1 MYHDL
6 ISELLARNQD
16 KAMNS
21 KTALSVTR
29 LTLSLAAMV
38 LALPLAMDAYVPAIP
53 NMTRYFHVSD
63 NIMLLTLNL
72 FMLTAGLVQLIIGPA
87 TDSMGRKSVAY
98 FSVFLFSVGCV
109 CAAVSPTS
117 TLLILSRI
125 VQAIGSCAMLVIG
138 MTIVRDC
145 FSGSK
150 SAKVYSYLNG
160 IISFSPMFA
169 PFIGSLLDVYFGWRS
184 TFLFLLIVSAIA
196 IFSLYFFLPET
207 LPHEHRTKLK
217 FTQIIRQYKQ
227 IFVNSIF
234 CIYTLATC
242 FGLSYLYLFC
252 ALSPY
257 LIIRDLHIPETQYGF
272 YFFFMGVSFFIGS
285 ALCSQ
290 LVEKI
295 GIYRTCLVGFVI
307 TLIGGVIMAIM
318 YFNNGLTIHG
328 FIYPMLL
335 VGIGGT
341 FCMGAGTGGSM
352 HPFHENTGSAA
363 ALGGTLRFM
372 FSSLLGTLVISDHVA
387 STLPLG
393 LPAIL
398 FSVFGISLF
407 LIYRSKLNVDEG
419 NN

>member
-1 MYHDL
+1 MSTHA
-6 ISELLARNQD
+6 S
-16 KAMNS
+16 
-21 KTALSVTR
+21 LSVTR

-53 NMTRYFHVSD
+53 NMTQYFHVSD

-72 FMLTAGLVQLIIGPA
+72 FMLTAGIMQLVVGPA
-87 TDSMGRKSVAY
+87 TDSLGRKFVAY
-98 FSVFLFSVGCV
+98 ISVFLFSVGCL
-109 CAAVSPTS
+109 CAAASPTP

-125 VQAIGSCAMLVIG
+125 IQAIGSCAMLVIG
-138 MTIVRDC
+138 FTIVRDC
-145 FSGSK
+145 FSGTK
-150 SAKVYSYLNG
+150 SAKIYSYLNG

-169 PFIGSLLDVYFGWRS
+169 PFIGSLLDVYFGWQS
-184 TFLFLLIVSAIA
+184 TFLFLLIISALT

-217 FTQIIRQYKQ
+217 LNQIIYQYKQ
-227 IFVNSIF
+227 IFIHPVF
-234 CIYTLATC
+234 LTYTLSTC

-285 ALCSQ
+285 TLCSQ
-290 LVEKI
+290 IVERI
-295 GIYRTCLVGFVI
+295 GIYRTSLLGFLI
-307 TLIGGVIMAIM
+307 TLIGGLLMAGM
-318 YFNNGLTIHG
+318 YIKNGLIING

-341 FCMGAGTGGSM
+341 FCMGAGSGGSM
-352 HPFHENTGSAA
+352 DPFNENTGSAA
-363 ALGGTLRFM
+363 ALGGTLRFL

-398 FSVFGISLF
+398 FSLFGLVLF
-407 LIYRSKLNVDEG
+407 LLKRQSLQHVDHTD
-419 NN
+419 